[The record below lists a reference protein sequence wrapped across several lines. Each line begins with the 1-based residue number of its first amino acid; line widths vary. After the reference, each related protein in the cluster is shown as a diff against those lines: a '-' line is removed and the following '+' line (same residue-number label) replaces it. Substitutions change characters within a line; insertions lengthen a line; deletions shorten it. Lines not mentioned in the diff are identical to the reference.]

1 MGFVYSMIAHS
12 LFLDFL
18 WWWFEAP
25 TLFDCFFHFLGY
37 YCLPF
42 WCPAMQVETAILE
55 GWCSGLEGQRGW
67 MGQWRK
73 GAISSCKYSKKIDEV
88 NTIRTECYWIH
99 YVIKALPVTVN

>member
-42 WCPAMQVETAILE
+42 GVLPCRLRLQSWRDGVVDWKGREGGWGSGGKGLLVVASIL
-55 GWCSGLEGQRGW
+55 
-67 MGQWRK
+67 RK
-73 GAISSCKYSKKIDEV
+73 SMK
-88 NTIRTECYWIH
+88 
-99 YVIKALPVTVN
+99 